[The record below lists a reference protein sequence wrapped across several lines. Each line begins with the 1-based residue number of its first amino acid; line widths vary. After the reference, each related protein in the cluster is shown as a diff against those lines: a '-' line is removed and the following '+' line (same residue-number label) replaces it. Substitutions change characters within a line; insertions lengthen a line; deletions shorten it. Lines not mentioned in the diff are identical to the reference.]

1 MTAMSHQVCCPSPK
15 RARCQAPATLADQA
29 ERGINRSMQLRRI
42 RSSGILVWL
51 TAISIVVVISTASIQ
66 LLADVPVPGWW
77 EPILKLLPDYLVPPL
92 STSDVS
98 LVMLTLL
105 AVIALLIGAVRLIRR
120 ILTGIY
126 KGAESQYLRRLTP
139 DEAEQL
145 TPKDRQDALNAAR
158 AIRLQTISTWGV
170 ILGVAFTAGSLIY
183 TSGTLETAQEGLITD
198 RYTKAVEQL
207 SSPSADVR
215 LGAIYALQRIAD
227 DSERDRSTIRR
238 VLAAFV
244 RNHDFCTLQHGQKR
258 LPKRCDVTSFEDYDD
273 IPIIRLP
280 TDTSAALSIAP
291 ALQIEEGEVVDLS
304 QVRFPRA
311 DFRGMNLSGLNLS
324 RSDLSGADLS
334 DTELFFVDL
343 SHADLRG
350 ANLAN
355 ASVPSLMEGNVDEY
369 RHLVA
374 DLRGADL
381 RRADLR
387 GADLRLADLSNVD
400 LRGARMED
408 ALLHHADLRD
418 ADLRGVDL
426 RKAKGL
432 TLYQRRE
439 AIIDPTTRF

>member
-1 MTAMSHQVCCPSPK
+1 M
-15 RARCQAPATLADQA
+15 
-29 ERGINRSMQLRRI
+29 
-42 RSSGILVWL
+42 
-51 TAISIVVVISTASIQ
+51 VISTATIQ
-66 LLADVPVPGWW
+66 LLTDAPVPGWW
-77 EPILKLLPDYLVPPL
+77 EPILKLLPEYLVPPL
-92 STSDVS
+92 STSDVP
-98 LVMLTLL
+98 LVILTVL
-105 AVIALLIGAVRLIRR
+105 AVIGLLIGIVRLIRR
-120 ILTGIY
+120 LLTGIS

-139 DEAEQL
+139 DEVEQL

-207 SSPSADVR
+207 SSPSVDVR

-227 DSERDRSTIRR
+227 DSERDRPTIRR

-244 RNHDFCTLQHGQKR
+244 RNHDFCTLQHGQKK
-258 LPKRCDVTSFEDYDD
+258 LPKRCAVTSFEDYVDM
-273 IPIIRLP
+273 PVIRLP
-280 TDTSAALSIAP
+280 ADVSAAFSIAP
-291 ALQIEEGEVVDLS
+291 SLKIEEGEVVDLS
-304 QVRFPRA
+304 QVRFPRV
-311 DFRGMNLSGLNLS
+311 DLRDMDLSGLNLS

-334 DTELFFVDL
+334 GTELFFVDL

-350 ANLAN
+350 AKLAN
-355 ASVPSLMEGNVDEY
+355 ASVPSPILDTIDEY

-387 GADLRLADLSNVD
+387 GADLRLADLSGVD

-408 ALLHHADLRD
+408 ALLHSAYLRD

-439 AIIDPTTRF
+439 SIIDPSTRF